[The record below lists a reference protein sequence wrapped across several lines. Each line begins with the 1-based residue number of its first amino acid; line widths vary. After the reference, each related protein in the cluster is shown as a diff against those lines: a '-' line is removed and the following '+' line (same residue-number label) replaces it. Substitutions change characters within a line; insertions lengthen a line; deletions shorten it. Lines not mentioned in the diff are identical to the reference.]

1 MTTQKFQI
9 KALTALYQNSSDVR
23 LWTVS
28 WVSHQ
33 SADLTL

>member
-23 LWTVS
+23 LLMHVCLD
-28 WVSHQ
+28 VPH
-33 SADLTL
+33 AF